1 MTSRDAYMLVY
12 MRRGTSPEGPVMVQ
26 QPPQRALD
34 VVLQMNE
41 SHANACA
48 TFAKR
53 LIAGIPF
60 IEYANEII

>member
-12 MRRGTSPEGPVMVQ
+12 MRRGAAPGGPVEVQ

-34 VVLQMNE
+34 VVFQMNE
-41 SHANACA
+41 RHAIACD

-53 LIAGIPF
+53 SIAGVPL
-60 IEYANEII
+60 IEDANRLV

>member
-12 MRRGTSPEGPVMVQ
+12 MRRGAVPGEPMKIQ

-41 SHANACA
+41 RHAIACD

-53 LIAGIPF
+53 SIAGVPLIAD
-60 IEYANEII
+60 ANRLV